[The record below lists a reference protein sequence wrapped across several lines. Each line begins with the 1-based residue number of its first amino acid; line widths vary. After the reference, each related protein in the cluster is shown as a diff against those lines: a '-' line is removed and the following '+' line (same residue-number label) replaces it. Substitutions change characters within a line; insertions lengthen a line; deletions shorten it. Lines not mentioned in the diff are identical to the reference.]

1 MAEHVTGIVQSF
13 LDTENIRLLP
23 WLTCSLDLSPTE
35 NIWSM
40 VAEMLARHH
49 TPINTVDE
57 LVHRVE
63 ATWAYVPVHAI
74 QSLIDAMPR
83 RISGVITLKVVVLGT
98 DFSGSMHLNF
108 LKI

>member
-1 MAEHVTGIVQSF
+1 MFT
-13 LDTENIRLLP
+13 R
-23 WLTCSLDLSPTE
+23 SLANRKHLVHGCRDASSSPYA
-35 NIWSM
+35 NQYKFY
-40 VAEMLARHH
+40 
-49 TPINTVDE
+49 E